1 MRLRESLSAGL
12 KSEPNIPGQFGTAI
26 IAIRRPKAMELIMGK
41 VQTQQSQKGGSFN
54 EHWESVRFNPQGYDL
69 YVSDPRWAGRF
80 TMVTFE
86 RTTIYNGPPR
96 IRTGYFDRL
105 TGNFRFTGAKRGV
118 N

>member
-1 MRLRESLSAGL
+1 
-12 KSEPNIPGQFGTAI
+12 
-26 IAIRRPKAMELIMGK
+26 MELIMGK

-86 RTTIYNGPPR
+86 RTAIYNGPPR

-105 TGNFRFTGAKRGV
+105 TGNFRFTGARRAV